1 MKRSFQAQHVKQ
13 DVQSWIADTAMV
25 IGHVTMAKDA
35 SVWYHSVVRG
45 DCASIVIGEG
55 SNVQDLCTLHA
66 DKGYD
71 IAIGKS
77 VTIGHNCIIHGCRIG
92 DNVMIGMGAII
103 MNGAVIGSHSIIGA
117 GSLVLEGTVIPE
129 YSVVVGNPAR
139 IIKQVTLQQIQMI
152 QQNAQHYIALSKQHK
167 GEESC

>member
-1 MKRSFQAQHVKQ
+1 MCIRDS
-13 DVQSWIADTAMV
+13 
-25 IGHVTMAKDA
+25 
-35 SVWYHSVVRG
+35 
-45 DCASIVIGEG
+45 
-55 SNVQDLCTLHA
+55 
-66 DKGYD
+66 
-71 IAIGKS
+71 
-77 VTIGHNCIIHGCRIG
+77 NCIIHGCRIG